1 MKLKLD
7 FEITPQPLS
16 NKWPSFYLMGSCFA
30 TNQHRKLQEAAFSVS
45 SNPFGIIYNPVSMAT
60 LFYRIVNQK
69 MYVEEDFIQHNKF
82 FTLEHHGDYKYDN
95 LDEAV
100 TKSNNILTQTQLELA
115 KANVIV
121 LTFGTS
127 LVFHHLH
134 LQKIAGNCHT
144 LPNKDFEVLQ
154 LHFETVKNTIQNS
167 IKTIRKVNPTA
178 HIILT
183 VSPVRHLKSGVINN
197 SRSKANLIAALHEAI
212 AEEDNTTY
220 FPAFEIFMD
229 ELRDYRF
236 AKEDLTHPTDLAV
249 DYIYDRFVATYLN
262 KETRGILEEVAKFQR
277 FAAHRPMSLPELH
290 LTQVAEKKKELK
302 QKYPFLQL

>member
-7 FEITPQPLS
+7 FEITPQPVA

-30 TNQHRKLQEAAFSVS
+30 TNQYKKLKNDAFSVT
-45 SNPFGIIYNPVSMAT
+45 SNPYGIIYNPVSMAT
-60 LFYRIVNQK
+60 LLYRIVNQK
-69 MYVEEDFIQHNKF
+69 MYAEEDFIQHTKF
-82 FTLEHHGDYKYDN
+82 FSLEHHGDYKYDS
-95 LDEAV
+95 LQEALE
-100 TKSNNILTQTQLELA
+100 KSNEVLTQSHLELT

-127 LVFHHLH
+127 LVFHHLQ

-167 IKTIRKVNPTA
+167 IKTIRKINQAA
-178 HIILT
+178 HIVLT
-183 VSPVRHLKSGVINN
+183 VSPVRHLRSGIINN

-212 AEEDNTTY
+212 AEEENTSY
-220 FPAFEIFMD
+220 FPAYEIFMD

-236 AKEDLTHPTDLAV
+236 AKADLTHPTDLAV

-262 KETRGILEEVAKFQR
+262 KDTRGILEEVAKFQR

-290 LTQVAEKKKELK
+290 ITQVAEKRKDLK